1 VKLNNAQHRK
11 VLRPNVSR
19 EQAVAAFNSSGLRRL
34 SWIYD
39 FRPLR
44 SIADLYIPFR
54 LYQVSIKH
62 GNTVDTRWMAIDLIF
77 GGLDPF
83 SFEAFPCAEDMDGI
97 NNKNRPQPLL
107 EDSVARQIL
116 KTKIQRVL
124 FQTGFFRMRNLDIEL
139 QPAIEQLH
147 MPYWVGFFGA
157 NEKASI
163 QILDATRRV
172 MEGGKLRRY
181 VYEWLLS

>member
-1 VKLNNAQHRK
+1 MSAQSMR

-19 EQAVAAFNSSGLRRL
+19 EQAVIAFNSSGLRRL
-34 SWIYD
+34 RWIHD

-54 LYQVSIKH
+54 LYRVSIQR
-62 GNTVDTRWMAIDLIF
+62 GNTLDTRWMALDLIF

-83 SFEAFPCAEDMDGI
+83 TFDSVPSANDIEVIADR
-97 NNKNRPQPLL
+97 NRPLPRL
-107 EDSVARQIL
+107 EDSAARRIL
-116 KTKIQRVL
+116 TTKIQRVL
-124 FQTGFFRMRNLDIEL
+124 FQTGFFRMRNLDIGL
-139 QPAIEQLH
+139 DPAIEELH

-157 NEKASI
+157 KEQASI

-172 MEGGKLRRY
+172 MEGGKFRRFI
-181 VYEWLLS
+181 YEWLLS